1 MIEQDVSLLH
11 LRAAG
16 FHELDLRDIVSAVPA
31 RIPAHLA
38 MVAAPAPSWVAPYPE
53 AISVLRRNLGAEPA
67 RVPGDVMAPD
77 DAPRAVPGVQL
88 LVDVPE
94 AAAMLGISETALRSR
109 ESRGQLRGVAVRT
122 GRRLQFHHAKLV
134 ALLEKRAR

>member
-1 MIEQDVSLLH
+1 MEPLETLVN

-16 FHELDLRDIVSAVPA
+16 FRDLDLRDIASAVPA

-38 MVAAPAPSWVAPYPE
+38 MVALPAPARITRYPE
-53 AISVLRRNLGAEPA
+53 ATSALPRPSGAEAA
-67 RVPGDVMAPD
+67 RAASHEVASD
-77 DAPRAVPGVQL
+77 DAPRAMPGSQL

-122 GRRLQFHHAKLV
+122 GRRLQFHRAKLV
-134 ALLEKRAR
+134 ALLERRAK